1 MSSTV
6 RASRWLQRLG
16 SSIVSWLTGVSLV
29 LASACAGSE
38 DADRTHGGRASSTDT
53 QSTRLSP
60 RVVSPIDPGPFTEN
74 PCRLVPEDKLA
85 SFGHVKSPQPDVNSN
100 AAKKLLGPGCTWL
113 AASTGEPTIGIRI
126 HTLQAQHA
134 DTAFEGLEG
143 IYQAKKS
150 GKIDHL
156 QPLLLPGRPEYPA
169 VVYGQASDIN
179 AGTCTVSVGLADDL
193 TFSVQT

>member
-85 SFGHVKSPQPDVNSN
+85 SDRKSTRLNSSHVKISYAVFCL
-100 AAKKLLGPGCTWL
+100 KK
-113 AASTGEPTIGIRI
+113 
-126 HTLQAQHA
+126 
-134 DTAFEGLEG
+134 
-143 IYQAKKS
+143 KK
-150 GKIDHL
+150 
-156 QPLLLPGRPEYPA
+156 
-169 VVYGQASDIN
+169 
-179 AGTCTVSVGLADDL
+179 
-193 TFSVQT
+193 